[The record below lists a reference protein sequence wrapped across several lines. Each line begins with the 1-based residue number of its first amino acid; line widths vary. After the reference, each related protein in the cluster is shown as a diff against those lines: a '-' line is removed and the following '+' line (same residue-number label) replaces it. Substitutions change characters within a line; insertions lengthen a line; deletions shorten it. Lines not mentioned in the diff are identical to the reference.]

1 MFFVVFLV
9 QSENKTINPS
19 GGTWKIGF
27 VWFKSFENSIK
38 QHEKLFY
45 SISSYWSNRM
55 LVRRFPLQFC
65 LNRRN
70 TFLERGSVR
79 ISLTRDTFHVYKFLM
94 LRAIN
99 YFCPQC
105 RVLYLQVDQF
115 IYVLFTKK
123 KKKRWATHDWKDE
136 CLVCQRKIVLI
147 KDMSSKLPCFCIR
160 YPMSKPMCHILPLKQ
175 GEGWLDLQV
184 FFVDPLHDTGKNSE
198 REVLDP
204 EPKETESTIN
214 METFPYERW

>member
-1 MFFVVFLV
+1 MRNCSIQFLAIDPTECLFGDFLC
-9 QSENKTINPS
+9 S
-19 GGTWKIGF
+19 F
-27 VWFKSFENSIK
+27 VWTEEILFRERECEDFTYKGYISCVQISYAEGN
-38 QHEKLFY
+38 KLFLP
-45 SISSYWSNRM
+45 SMQSVIPPSWS
-55 LVRRFPLQFC
+55 
-65 LNRRN
+65 
-70 TFLERGSVR
+70 
-79 ISLTRDTFHVYKFLM
+79 VY
-94 LRAIN
+94 I
-99 YFCPQC
+99 
-105 RVLYLQVDQF
+105 RV
-115 IYVLFTKK
+115 IYKKK

-160 YPMSKPMCHILPLKQ
+160 NPMSKPMCHILPLKQ